1 MANMLYTKAKE
12 KLMQGQLNLLTDD
25 IRVAIV
31 SNAYVQSM
39 TTDEFLS
46 EVDDHILGTPMVLT
60 GRSITGGAFDG
71 DNLNFT
77 GIALGA
83 TTEGVVI
90 YKHTGDPAT
99 SPLIFYA
106 DQIQG
111 FPLTTSGAAV
121 EIVWDDGDYK
131 IVKL

>member
-31 SNAYVQSM
+31 SSAYIQSM
-39 TTDEFLS
+39 TTDEFLA

-77 GIALGA
+77 GIASGA

-99 SPLIFYA
+99 SALIFYA

-121 EIVWDDGDYK
+121 EIVWDDGEYK

>member
-31 SNAYVQSM
+31 SNAYIQSM
-39 TTDEFLS
+39 TTDEFLA

-77 GIALGA
+77 GIASGA

-121 EIVWDDGDYK
+121 EIVWDDGEYK

>member
-12 KLMQGQLNLLTDD
+12 KILQGQINLLTDD

-46 EVDDHILGTPMVLT
+46 SVEAHILGTPMALT
-60 GRSITGGAFDG
+60 NRSITGGAFDG

-77 GIALGA
+77 GIAAGA

-90 YKHTGDPAT
+90 YKHTGNSAT

-106 DQIQG
+106 DTVTG
-111 FPLTTSGAAV
+111 FPMTTSGGAIEV
-121 EIVWDDGDYK
+121 RWDDGAYK
-131 IVKL
+131 IFSL

>member
-12 KLMQGQLNLLTDD
+12 KILQGQINLLTDD

-31 SNAYVQSM
+31 SNAYIQSM

-46 EVDDHILGTPMVLT
+46 SVEAHILGTPMALT
-60 GRSITGGAFDG
+60 TRSIAGGAFDG
-71 DNLNFT
+71 DDLNFT
-77 GIALGA
+77 GIASGA

-99 SPLIFYA
+99 SPLVFYA
-106 DQIQG
+106 DQVQG
-111 FPLTTSGAAV
+111 FPMLTSGAV
-121 EIVWDDGDYK
+121 IEVRWDDGAYK
-131 IVKL
+131 IFSL

>member
-31 SNAYVQSM
+31 SNTYIQSM

-46 EVDDHILGTPMVLT
+46 SVEAHILGAPMALT
-60 GRSITGGAFDG
+60 TRSITGGSFDG

-77 GIALGA
+77 GIASGA

-90 YKHTGDPAT
+90 YKHTGNSAT

-106 DQIQG
+106 DTVTG
-111 FPLTTSGAAV
+111 FPMLTSGGAIEV
-121 EIVWDDGDYK
+121 RWDDGAYK
-131 IVKL
+131 IFSL

>member
-1 MANMLYTKAKE
+1 MANMLYNKAKE
-12 KLMQGQLNLLTDD
+12 KILQGQINLLTDD

-46 EVDDHILGTPMVLT
+46 AVSANILGTPMALT

-71 DNLNFT
+71 DDLNFT
-77 GIALGA
+77 GIASGA

-90 YKHTGDPAT
+90 YKDTGNPAT
-99 SPLIFYA
+99 SPLIYYA
-106 DQIQG
+106 DTVTG
-111 FPLTTSGAAV
+111 FPMLTSGGAV
-121 EIVWDDGDYK
+121 EVRWDNGAYK
-131 IVKL
+131 IFSL

>member
-12 KLMQGQLNLLTDD
+12 KILQGQINLLTDD

-46 EVDDHILGTPMVLT
+46 DVEAHILGAPMALLN
-60 GRSITGGAFDG
+60 RSVTDGAFDG

-77 GIALGA
+77 GIAAGG

-90 YKHTGDPAT
+90 YKGTGNPAT

-106 DQIQG
+106 DNITG
-111 FPLTTSGAAV
+111 FPMTTSGASI
-121 EIVWDDGDYK
+121 EIRWDDGAYK
-131 IVKL
+131 IFKI

>member
-31 SNAYVQSM
+31 SNAYIQSM

-46 EVDDHILGTPMVLT
+46 SVNAHILGTPMALT
-60 GRSITGGAFDG
+60 TRSIAGGAFDG
-71 DNLNFT
+71 DDLNFT
-77 GIALGA
+77 GIASGA
-83 TTEGVVI
+83 TTEGIVI

-99 SPLIFYA
+99 SPLVFYA
-106 DQIQG
+106 DQVQG
-111 FPLTTSGAAV
+111 FPMLTSGAV
-121 EIVWDDGDYK
+121 IEVRWDDGAYK
-131 IVKL
+131 IFSL

>member
-31 SNAYVQSM
+31 SNAYIQSM
-39 TTDEFLS
+39 TTDEFLA
-46 EVDDHILGTPMVLT
+46 EVDDHILGTPMALT

-71 DNLNFT
+71 DDLNFT
-77 GIALGA
+77 GIASGA

-99 SPLIFYA
+99 SPLIYYA
-106 DQIQG
+106 DTVTG
-111 FPLTTSGAAV
+111 FPMLTSGGDIEV
-121 EIVWDDGDYK
+121 RWDNGAYK
-131 IVKL
+131 IFSL

>member
-12 KLMQGQLNLLTDD
+12 KMMQGQLNLLTDD

-31 SNAYVQSM
+31 SSAYIQSM

-46 EVDDHILGTPMVLT
+46 TVSPHILGTPMVLT
-60 GRSITGGAFDG
+60 GRTITGGAFDG
-71 DNLNFT
+71 DSLSFVGIPT
-77 GIALGA
+77 GN

-99 SPLIFYA
+99 SPLLFYA
-106 DQIQG
+106 DQVQG
-111 FPLTTSGAAV
+111 FPMTTSGAAV
-121 EIVWDDGDYK
+121 EVRWDDGAYK
-131 IVKL
+131 IFLL